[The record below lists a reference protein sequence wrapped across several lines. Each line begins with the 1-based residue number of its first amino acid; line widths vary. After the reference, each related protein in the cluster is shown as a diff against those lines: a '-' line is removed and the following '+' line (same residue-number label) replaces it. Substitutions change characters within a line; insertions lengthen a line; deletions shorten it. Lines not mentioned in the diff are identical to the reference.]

1 MPFFHF
7 SKNISLNILRYRNS
21 RSRIIFKIGVL
32 KNFTIL
38 AGKHLCWILFSN
50 KVADPRPETPT
61 EVFSCKYSEIFKN
74 SFFIEHIRRLL
85 LKIDSFVLYIF
96 VMYCF
101 QSLLMCFFLQQKIL
115 PSPNKE
121 YLLWDVSI
129 LKWLPSAKEITS
141 SRKKHA

>member
-7 SKNISLNILRYRNS
+7 SKKIFLNILRYRNS

-50 KVADPRPETPT
+50 KVAGPRPETPT

-74 SFFIEHIRRLL
+74 SFFIEHLRRLL
-85 LKIDSFVLYIF
+85 LKIGSFVLYIF

-101 QSLLMCFFLQQKIL
+101 QSLLMCFFLQQNIQFSKYYHLVIR
-115 PSPNKE
+115 NICCE
-121 YLLWDVSI
+121 MYL
-129 LKWLPSAKEITS
+129 
-141 SRKKHA
+141 H